1 MARFLQ
7 PGFCHFRTERPTDG
21 AHASPHRASAHYVE
35 HYSFHSTGAAVRWSF
50 FECFAIAA
58 AGLPCSGS
66 AASPNPLTMPN
77 TAGMTVRVCRVDAIM
92 PPILRPAVRLMISQ
106 PVPEVHMNG

>member
-77 TAGMTVRVCRVDAIM
+77 TAGKGKNGRRGGRNNAPIHRATVG
-92 PPILRPAVRLMISQ
+92 LQNSPAASVLHI
-106 PVPEVHMNG
+106 V